1 MEPFQDN
8 NLDLEEMYARLLYS
22 LRTADTTQF
31 DQHNEHVLKELAR
44 VIQYFGQQLS
54 VDLAFNNTTRHGFY
68 VKQTSVPFKKQ
79 RGRKFPFKSCSGHK
93 KHVTDGFGDQKII
106 YSPKP
111 EFKHVNV
118 AMYDYY
124 VGPKQKTAASDTVYS
139 LLIVAPP
146 RSGEVEPE
154 PEQEPDLQVL
164 ESPVDSYE
172 EEMRSWII

>member
-1 MEPFQDN
+1 
-8 NLDLEEMYARLLYS
+8 LLYY

-31 DQHNEHVLKELAR
+31 NQHNEHVLKELAR

-54 VDLAFNNTTRHGFY
+54 LDLAFNNTTRHGFY

-79 RGRKFPFKSCSGHK
+79 RGRKFPFKNCSGHR

-111 EFKHVNV
+111 EFNV
-118 AMYDYY
+118 AMYEYY
-124 VGPKQKTAASDTVYS
+124 VGPKQKAAASDTVYS
-139 LLIVAPP
+139 LLVVAPP
-146 RSGEVEPE
+146 RSDEVE
-154 PEQEPDLQVL
+154 PEQEPDLVP

-172 EEMRSWII
+172 EEMRSWLN

>member
-68 VKQTSVPFKKQ
+68 VKQTSVPFKNQ
-79 RGRKFPFKSCSGHK
+79 E
-93 KHVTDGFGDQKII
+93 VVN
-106 YSPKP
+106 SPSR
-111 EFKHVNV
+111 
-118 AMYDYY
+118 
-124 VGPKQKTAASDTVYS
+124 AAQA
-139 LLIVAPP
+139 I
-146 RSGEVEPE
+146 RST
-154 PEQEPDLQVL
+154 
-164 ESPVDSYE
+164 
-172 EEMRSWII
+172 